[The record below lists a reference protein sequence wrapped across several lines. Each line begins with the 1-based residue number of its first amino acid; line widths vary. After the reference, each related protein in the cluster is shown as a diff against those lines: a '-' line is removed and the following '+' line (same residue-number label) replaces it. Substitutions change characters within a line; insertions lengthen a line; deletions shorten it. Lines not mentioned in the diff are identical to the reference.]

1 MEKLVIFDMDG
12 TLVDS
17 ENSIIRCMTEA
28 SSKFGYSIKFLKQNI
43 GVHKLDDILKING
56 VNDRD
61 IKEIMN
67 SYIECYLN
75 TFNLDT
81 RPYNK
86 SLETLEYL
94 QMNNTLGVLTLK
106 YENLTKKLL
115 QFFFK
120 NIDFKY
126 IIGGTSISNKTQG
139 LKKIIEISRI
149 DRSMIY
155 YVGDRGSDME
165 AAYEAGINGIWASF
179 GLGKK
184 DTFPK
189 DFKFY
194 VIDSFDKLI
203 EILGNN

>member
-56 VNDRD
+56 VKDRD

-67 SYIECYLN
+67 SYIECYSN

-86 SLETLEYL
+86 SEETLKYL
-94 QMNNTLGVLTLK
+94 QKNNILGVLTLK
-106 YENLTKKLL
+106 YEDLTKKLL

-126 IIGGTSISNKTQG
+126 IIGGTSISNKTEG

-165 AAYEAGINGIWASF
+165 AAYEAGVNGIWASF
-179 GLGKK
+179 GLGKE
-184 DTFPK
+184 DAFPK

-194 VIDSFDKLI
+194 VIDSFDELI
-203 EILGNN
+203 DILGNN